1 MALKRLPRQSR
12 VCGFKTFV
20 ATIRCLWLSNVC
32 RTIRCLLQNVC
43 RDNQVF
49 VALKRLSRQSGVCG
63 FKTFAATIRC
73 LWL

>member
-32 RTIRCLLQNVC
+32 R
-43 RDNQVF
+43 DNQVF

-63 FKTFAATIRC
+63 FKTFAATITC